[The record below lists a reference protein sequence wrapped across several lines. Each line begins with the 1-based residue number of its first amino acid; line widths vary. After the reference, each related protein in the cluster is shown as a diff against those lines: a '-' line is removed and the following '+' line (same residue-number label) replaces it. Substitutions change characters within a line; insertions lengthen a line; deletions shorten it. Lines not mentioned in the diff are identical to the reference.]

1 MLKAIFPGF
10 SAILFAV
17 TLSAQVEVVS
27 PLLMRGGENT
37 VAVQK
42 NGQGETIHGQFFY
55 QLDTVSLP
63 VFDDFSTNKFQPYE
77 AEATDPN
84 VTEELYYK
92 MLDLSDL
99 PLPMNTT
106 FTDYPTYKVNINS
119 GAGTQDTIWYTAEDF
134 KYNALD
140 AYPVDVYGTYSG
152 YPPYI
157 IFDTIDV
164 AGDPDTVWVETN
176 LYVQD
181 TARVYIV
188 SVTDPDYIWTDYQAY
203 WNMSRP
209 VDPWSLGVATFDG
222 LDENGFPYA
231 INTAY
236 SDYADHLTSK
246 VIDLNYPPNDSI
258 YFSFLYQ
265 AGGFGDM
272 PEEGDSL
279 ILQFFNVDDQVWE
292 NVWGTHGIPLSDF
305 KLVHFPV
312 VQSKFLQNG
321 FRFRFRNYGGLS
333 GDLDNWHVDYVN
345 LRRLSGYQ
353 DTLVSDF
360 AIVYPVNTLLKEY
373 TAVPWKHFRNNPSG
387 RMSDDLRLVVR
398 NGSNLPENNP
408 PGNLRV
414 YYEEVLEHTY
424 TFPGQTLSNG
434 DLNYEPRTTYYS
446 YHDLGTTYEFSTGM
460 ANDTMVAFDHE
471 FTATAPFAQLTNAND
486 TTRGQQVFAN
496 YYAYDDGSAELA
508 YGINGEQARLAVQ
521 FTSWEPDSLVAV
533 QMHFVPTVLDHSD
546 KIFLLTVWDDN
557 NGRPGNVLYQDDF
570 FFPSMPEYMH
580 DRNLFWNYYFR
591 DNIRIPVSG
600 VFYVGW
606 RQIEQ
611 DALNV
616 GLDKNTNSQQ
626 KVFYSINGEIS
637 WLNSSY
643 SGSLMIRPVVSSKM
657 NYQLSTDELMKEES
671 TEDLVVYPNP
681 FNNVINLSEP
691 GEGTVELFT
700 LDGRKV
706 LESEWQTE
714 IRTDTVQTG
723 MYMLVIRDKKG
734 VVVNTHKITKL

>member
-1 MLKAIFPGF
+1 M
-10 SAILFAV
+10 V
-17 TLSAQVEVVS
+17 
-27 PLLMRGGENT
+27 
-37 VAVQK
+37 
-42 NGQGETIHGQFFY
+42 
-55 QLDTVSLP
+55 
-63 VFDDFSTNKFQPYE
+63 
-77 AEATDPN
+77 
-84 VTEELYYK
+84 
-92 MLDLSDL
+92 
-99 PLPMNTT
+99 
-106 FTDYPTYKVNINS
+106 
-119 GAGTQDTIWYTAEDF
+119 
-134 KYNALD
+134 
-140 AYPVDVYGTYSG
+140 
-152 YPPYI
+152 
-157 IFDTIDV
+157 
-164 AGDPDTVWVETN
+164 
-176 LYVQD
+176 
-181 TARVYIV
+181 
-188 SVTDPDYIWTDYQAY
+188 
-203 WNMSRP
+203 
-209 VDPWSLGVATFDG
+209 
-222 LDENGFPYA
+222 
-231 INTAY
+231 
-236 SDYADHLTSK
+236 
-246 VIDLNYPPNDSI
+246 
-258 YFSFLYQ
+258 
-265 AGGFGDM
+265 
-272 PEEGDSL
+272 
-279 ILQFFNVDDQVWE
+279 
-292 NVWGTHGIPLSDF
+292 
-305 KLVHFPV
+305 
-312 VQSKFLQNG
+312 
-321 FRFRFRNYGGLS
+321 
-333 GDLDNWHVDYVN
+333 
-345 LRRLSGYQ
+345 
-353 DTLVSDF
+353 
-360 AIVYPVNTLLKEY
+360 
-373 TAVPWKHFRNNPSG
+373 
-387 RMSDDLRLVVR
+387 
-398 NGSNLPENNP
+398 
-408 PGNLRV
+408 
-414 YYEEVLEHTY
+414 
-424 TFPGQTLSNG
+424 
-434 DLNYEPRTTYYS
+434 
-446 YHDLGTTYEFSTGM
+446 
-460 ANDTMVAFDHE
+460 NDTMVAFDHE

-533 QMHFVPTVLDHSD
+533 QIHFVPTVLDHSD

-691 GEGTVELFT
+691 GDGTVELFT

-734 VVVNTHKITKL
+734 VVVNTHKIIKL